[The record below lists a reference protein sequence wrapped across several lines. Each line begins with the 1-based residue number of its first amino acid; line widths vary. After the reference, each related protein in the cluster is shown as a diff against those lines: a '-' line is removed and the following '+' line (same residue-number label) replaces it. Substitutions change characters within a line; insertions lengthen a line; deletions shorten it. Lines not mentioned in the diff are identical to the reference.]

1 MGRID
6 VEIPRAPPRGKGG
19 RKVAAH
25 GANFQAGIVSSCNQ
39 IASRGVTGWLAPE
52 RLFSPWPPPRKQ
64 AQLLCN
70 LKHRKAPPRKTPTG
84 LAACNGGTKRDL
96 ACSSIG
102 ACTACSA
109 ATNG

>member
-6 VEIPRAPPRGKGG
+6 VEIPRAPPRGKGR

-25 GANFQAGIVSSCNQ
+25 GANFQTGIVSS
-39 IASRGVTGWLAPE
+39 SKLAPE

-70 LKHRKAPPRKTPTG
+70 LKHRKAPPRKTPTA